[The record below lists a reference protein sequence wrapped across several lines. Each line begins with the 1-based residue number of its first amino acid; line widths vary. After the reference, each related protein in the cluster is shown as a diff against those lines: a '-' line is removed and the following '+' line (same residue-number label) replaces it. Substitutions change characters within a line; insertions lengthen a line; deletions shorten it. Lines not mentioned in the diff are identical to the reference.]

1 MPASDGMPGGPR
13 DLGRATGHTTARV
26 GRVGRALPGA
36 TRRILAPG
44 VERMHDLKVFAAAL
58 TGEDALARSLAGP
71 DGVLCVAPALS
82 SVFLVEPAAGGGQTG
97 TVAVVGAS
105 GGGMVS
111 LVELPRS
118 FQVLRIGH
126 DQDGYV
132 LTREDGRSVRG
143 TPAQFAAHPKL
154 VDREHNPAYE
164 EHLEEAFL
172 ATRLIPAHDGTAHA
186 GTEDGGTGDGTEYGG
201 TVHAAGLD
209 IELSFDCAGPE
220 KTAALLPHARRLVAD
235 FARIRRAAT
244 EFLHAWGAEGD
255 GTDEERLG
263 FAAAMVPTGLVVY
276 RSGDFEV
283 AFEDTSGTYFLD
295 GYWPNIVFR
304 ADMTPVDLTV
314 EC

>member
-13 DLGRATGHTTARV
+13 DLGRVTGRTTARA
-26 GRVGRALPGA
+26 GRPFPGA
-36 TRRILAPG
+36 ARRILAPG
-44 VERMHDLKVFAAAL
+44 VERMRDLKVFAAAL
-58 TGEDALARSLAGP
+58 TGEDTLARSLAGP

-118 FQVLRIGH
+118 FRVLRIGH

-132 LTREDGRSVRG
+132 LTGEDGRSVRG
-143 TPAQFAAHPKL
+143 TPAQFAARPKL
-154 VDREHNPAYE
+154 VGREHNPAYE

-172 ATRLIPAHDGTAHA
+172 ATHLIPADGGTAHA
-186 GTEDGGTGDGTEYGG
+186 GTGDGTQYGQYGG

-209 IELSFDCAGPE
+209 IELSFDRAGPE

-255 GTDEERLG
+255 GTDEEERLG
-263 FAAAMVPTGLVVY
+263 FAAAMVPTDLVVY